1 MKKDPQNSW
10 SNISRTQ
17 FSRKKTIL
25 DSSVT
30 SRWRTLI
37 LVWVLYVLV
46 CDRTIKRC
54 SRVSNLTQIDLALE
68 MMHICSIQSKTTQKN
83 SKKYLEKQEVEERIN
98 PKSTQLKS
106 EKYSSTGYTGGR
118 APVLPKATGYT
129 GALSP
134 VEPVSAA
141 RIKVENI
148 SITGYTGVQQMS
160 TGLFTV
166 SSLREHVFGGDK
178 CLFSTSYTGGLILDH
193 QCIHSG
199 IDQRL
204 CSWNSR
210 KPFST
215 SFTGAS

>member
-1 MKKDPQNSW
+1 
-10 SNISRTQ
+10 
-17 FSRKKTIL
+17 
-25 DSSVT
+25 
-30 SRWRTLI
+30 
-37 LVWVLYVLV
+37 
-46 CDRTIKRC
+46 
-54 SRVSNLTQIDLALE
+54 LTQIGLALE
-68 MMHICSIQSKTTQKN
+68 MMRICSIQSKTTQKN

-166 SSLREHVFGGDK
+166 SSLREHVFGVI
-178 CLFSTSYTGGLILDH
+178 SVSSAPVT
-193 QCIHSG
+193 
-199 IDQRL
+199 
-204 CSWNSR
+204 
-210 KPFST
+210 PV
-215 SFTGAS
+215 A